1 MRSLR
6 QLGSSDGRAT
16 AAVGLAI
23 ALAAMALLFVLV
35 LAPAADR
42 GFNVPV
48 AEAARPKVR
57 ILGLMYH
64 DFGFGSPVTVE
75 MEKEPRKAHFQP
87 GPDNNHGPVTLAD
100 GDTLFIEVDSGEA
113 DVGTRTFLQ
122 IAGKSLIM
130 IHTSCSKPLEV
141 GFFYGPDGD
150 ETAENLSEFGGAGFQ
165 SGFEVIELVL
175 TSNEP
180 SRNCVQATATP
191 TPTNTPVSEVS
202 PTIVAPTS
210 TPTKPPPDE
219 KGDVNCDGKVN
230 SRDALMMLQLNAGL
244 KSGLPC
250 IQNADVSQDGRI
262 NARDAALTL
271 QFHVGLLNHL
281 PA

>member
-1 MRSLR
+1 MRGLR
-6 QLGSSDGRAT
+6 QLGSSDGRTT
-16 AAVGLAI
+16 AVVGLAI
-23 ALAAMALLFVLV
+23 ALAGMALLFVLV

-42 GFNVPV
+42 GMNVPV

-57 ILGLMYH
+57 ILGLKYH
-64 DFGFGSPVTVE
+64 DFGFGSPVTVTLD
-75 MEKEPRKAHFQP
+75 RDTGKAHFQP
-87 GPDNNHGPVTLAD
+87 GPDSNHGPVSLAD

-113 DVGTRTFLQ
+113 NVGSRTYLA
-122 IAGKSLIM
+122 IAGKNLIK

-141 GFFYGPDGD
+141 GFLYGADGD

-230 SRDALMMLQLNAGL
+230 SRDALMVLQLNAGL
-244 KSGLPC
+244 QTILHC
-250 IQNADVSQDGRI
+250 VQNADVSQDGRI
-262 NARDAALTL
+262 NSRDAALIL
-271 QFHVGLLNHL
+271 QFHAGLLGHL

>member
-1 MRSLR
+1 MKGLL
-6 QLGSSDGRAT
+6 QLGNSDGRT
-16 AAVGLAI
+16 TTVVGLAI
-23 ALAAMALLFVLV
+23 ALAGMTLLFVLV

-42 GFNVPV
+42 GMNVPV

-57 ILGLMYH
+57 ILGLKYH

-75 MEKEPRKAHFQP
+75 LEKEPRKAHFQP

-262 NARDAALTL
+262 NSRDAALIL
-271 QFHVGLLNHL
+271 QFHVGLLRNL
-281 PA
+281 P